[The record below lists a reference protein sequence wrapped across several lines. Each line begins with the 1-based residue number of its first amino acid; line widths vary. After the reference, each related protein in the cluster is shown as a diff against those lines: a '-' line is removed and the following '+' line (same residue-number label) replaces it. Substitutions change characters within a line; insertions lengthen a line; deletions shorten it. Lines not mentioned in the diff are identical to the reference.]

1 MKDSLDRS
9 SYIKNSS
16 RNFAYGTI
24 SQVLNIVIK
33 FGVRTVFIKF
43 LGEQYLGINGLYT
56 NVLTILSLAE
66 CGFGAAVVYSL
77 YKPIVDD
84 DKERIKA
91 IMQFFKKV
99 YRVIGLIVL
108 AVGCAL
114 IPFLKYLVTDITL
127 VNNTQLIVYYS
138 LFLADTVASYLFFAY
153 KQTFLNADQRNYL
166 VSRYEFIT
174 NVIKSVVQ
182 VILII
187 VFKAY
192 IFFLV
197 TQVCCTLI
205 KNVLVARKVDKLY
218 PYMFESAVPIDK
230 ADKNKI
236 IEDVKA
242 LFLQNIGN
250 VALNGT
256 DNLIISSMIST
267 VIVGIYSNYVLI
279 MGSVEMV
286 LAQLFKSIQASMGHF
301 FANNDNE
308 SNYNLFKRVDFLNF
322 WLYGFSTIALY
333 TLYNEFI
340 VLWLG
345 ENYILDNLCV
355 AIICANFYVCGIM
368 RTLWTIRATLGL
380 FVQGKYRYIFTA
392 VVNLAVSII
401 LAKPLGIIGV
411 FLGTLVSRLG
421 VSGWYDPYIIL
432 KHAFGKKPFSYYAL
446 YIYRVALII
455 GISLLLQFIKPIL
468 CFTDSNILNFI
479 IMMVATAII
488 PNLVFLLVNIKSPYL
503 RYYLNIIKMKVLKMG
518 N

>member
-1 MKDSLDRS
+1 MKDSLDRN

-16 RNFAYGTI
+16 RNFAYGTF
-24 SQVLNIVIK
+24 SRVFNIIIK

-84 DKERIKA
+84 DKEKIKA

-99 YRVIGLIVL
+99 YRVIGLVVL
-108 AVGCAL
+108 CVGCAL

-127 VNNTQLIVYYS
+127 VNNTQLVVYYA

-153 KQTFLNADQRNYL
+153 KQTYLNADQRNYL
-166 VSRYEFIT
+166 VSRYELIT
-174 NVIKSVVQ
+174 DIVKSIIQ

-187 VFKAY
+187 AFKAY

-197 TQVCCTLI
+197 TQICCTLV
-205 KNVLVARKVDKLY
+205 KNILVARKVDKLY
-218 PYMFESAVPIDK
+218 PFLFESAEPIDK
-230 ADKNKI
+230 SDKRRI

-286 LAQLFKSIQASMGHF
+286 LIQLFKSIQASMGHY
-301 FANNDNE
+301 FANNDKE
-308 SNYNLFKRVDFLNF
+308 ANYYLFKRVDFLNF
-322 WLYGFSTIALY
+322 WIYGFSTIALY
-333 TLYNEFI
+333 TLYNDFI

-345 ENYILDNLCV
+345 DKYILDNICV

-392 VVNLAVSII
+392 VINLAISIV

-411 FLGTLVSRLG
+411 FLGTLISRLS
-421 VSGWYDPYIIL
+421 VSCWYDPYVIL
-432 KHAFGKKPFSYYAL
+432 KHAFDKKPFSYYAL
-446 YIYRVALII
+446 FIYRFLLVA
-455 GISLLLQFIKPIL
+455 GVSVLLQVLKPIL
-468 CFTDSNILNFI
+468 CFTSSNIVNFI
-479 IMMVATAII
+479 IMMAATAVI
-488 PNLVFLLVNIKSPYL
+488 PNLILVVVNIKSPYL
-503 RYYLNIIKMKVLKMG
+503 KYYFDLLKRKVFKK
-518 N
+518 